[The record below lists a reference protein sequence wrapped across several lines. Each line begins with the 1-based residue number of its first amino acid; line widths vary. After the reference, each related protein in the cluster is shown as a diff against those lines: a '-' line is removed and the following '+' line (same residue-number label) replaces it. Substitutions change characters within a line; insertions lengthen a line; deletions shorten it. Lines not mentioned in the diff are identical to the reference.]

1 MLNLSIIRNSQQIS
15 QRLQEVLDRTE
26 DLRPLLLEIG
36 EDLKLST
43 QQRFST
49 LKDPD
54 GHEWQENSALVIQRK
69 GHDIPLTG
77 KTGLLQHTITYQLR
91 SNTSVEIGSPLAYSV
106 VQQFG
111 GWSYWQEYDEW
122 WRVPPRAFVGMSDDD
137 ARNILHLTED
147 YLI

>member
-1 MLNLSIIRNSQQIS
+1 MLNLSIVRNTGQIT

-36 EDLKLST
+36 EDLALST
-43 QQRFST
+43 KQRFTT

-54 GHEWQENSALVIQRK
+54 GFEWQENSALVIERK

-77 KTGLLQHTITYQLR
+77 KTGMLQQTITYQLR
-91 SNTSVEIGSPLAYSV
+91 GSTGVEVGSPLAYSV

-111 GWSYWQEYDEW
+111 GLSYWEEYQEW
-122 WRVPPRAFVGMSDDD
+122 WKVPPRAFVGMSDDD
-137 ARNILHLTED
+137 ARQILHLTED